1 VLRGLLRPRWILLH
15 VGIAVLVALMV
26 NFALWQAQRLDE
38 RRAFNATV
46 SVRSQEPVVPLADLA
61 GTAAGAPSSVEWRRA
76 SVTGTYDAAGT
87 VTIVNR
93 SSNGA
98 AGYDQLVPLRTDGLG
113 IVLVNRGF
121 VPLATAPDSPVPSA
135 PVTAVGYLRATQT
148 RGTLGAVDSTDP
160 ATVEFQRID
169 VPLISRKFGG
179 TVFPLY
185 LQLVAETPPTG
196 ADWPAPVAFP
206 ELSEGSHQSYVF
218 QWSFFSLVAVAGWV
232 VVVRRKWR
240 AGAPVSG
247 SPGRTSA

>member
-1 VLRGLLRPRWILLH
+1 
-15 VGIAVLVALMV
+15 
-26 NFALWQAQRLDE
+26 
-38 RRAFNATV
+38 V
-46 SVRSQEPVVPLADLA
+46 SVP
-61 GTAAGAPSSVEWRRA
+61 
-76 SVTGTYDAAGT
+76 GTYDVAGT

-98 AGYDQLVPLRTDGLG
+98 AGYDQLVPLRTEGLG

-135 PVTAVGYLRATQT
+135 PVTAVGYLRVTQT

-247 SPGRTSA
+247 SPVRTSA